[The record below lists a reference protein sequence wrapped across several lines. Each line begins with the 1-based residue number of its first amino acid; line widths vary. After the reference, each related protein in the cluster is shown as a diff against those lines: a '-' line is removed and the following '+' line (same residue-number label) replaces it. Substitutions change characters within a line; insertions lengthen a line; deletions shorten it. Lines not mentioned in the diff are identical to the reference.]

1 MAPWGYENPNFKEGA
16 PGEHIE
22 DRMAKE
28 AVNWLKNRNR
38 TKPFFLNYWQFSV
51 HAPFGAKPELI
62 EYYRKK
68 IKRGQKQQ
76 SPTYAAMV
84 HSLDDAVGSLLD
96 ALDAEGVTDDT
107 IIIFYSDNGGNI
119 HCGLEET
126 DASGEKYVTSI
137 TSNYPLRGG
146 KGGIR
151 EGGIRVPAVLA
162 WPGVSKAGSRNSTR
176 IQANDLYPTILKM
189 IGLMSPII
197 FSIVG

>member
-1 MAPWGYENPNFKEGA
+1 MDLVRSLATWHLGDTNPNFKEGA
-16 PGEHIE
+16 PGSILKT
-22 DRMAKE
+22 AWQE
-28 AVNWLKNRNR
+28 AVNWLKNES

-96 ALDAEGVTDDT
+96 ALDAEGVTDET

-126 DASGEKYVTSI
+126 DGSGEKFVTPI

-146 KGGIR
+146 KGG
-151 EGGIRVPAVLA
+151 
-162 WPGVSKAGSRNSTR
+162 SRR
-176 IQANDLYPTILKM
+176 RD
-189 IGLMSPII
+189 
-197 FSIVG
+197 